1 VARHNL
7 TESGLVRVPV
17 AALAFSLLLLT
28 TIPAAQAPPSVIV
41 VNTANPAQSVTVAEL
56 RRMFMKQSRL
66 WPHGE
71 SVVPVDWD
79 ATSPVRQEFS
89 RRVLG
94 RSVREMAEFWV
105 QQSIT
110 QGIAPPSTLRS
121 GLAISRF
128 VASVPG
134 AISYLPP
141 DAMSDSVKP
150 IKVQGVQ

>member
-1 VARHNL
+1 MRMR
-7 TESGLVRVPV
+7 T

-28 TIPAAQAPPSVIV
+28 TLPAAQAPRFVMV
-41 VNTANPAQSVTVAEL
+41 VNTANPAQSLTVAEL

-79 ATSPVRQEFS
+79 ATSPIRQEFS
-89 RRVLG
+89 RRVLE

-134 AISYLPP
+134 AISYLPA
-141 DAMSDSVKP
+141 DAMNDSVKP
-150 IKVQGVQ
+150 IKIQGLP

>member
-1 VARHNL
+1 MR
-7 TESGLVRVPV
+7 VRA
-17 AALAFSLLLLT
+17 AALAFSLLMLT
-28 TIPAAQAPPSVIV
+28 MIPAAQAPPLVIV
-41 VNTANPAQSVTVAEL
+41 INTANPAQALTVAEL

-89 RRVLG
+89 RRILG
-94 RSVREMAEFWV
+94 RTVREMAEFWV

-141 DAMSDSVKP
+141 GGMNDSVKA
-150 IKVQGVQ
+150 IKVQGLQ

>member
-1 VARHNL
+1 MR
-7 TESGLVRVPV
+7 VRVAV
-17 AALAFSLLLLT
+17 LAVSVLLLT
-28 TIPAAQAPPSVIV
+28 TIPVAQAPPLVIV
-41 VNTANPAQSVTVAEL
+41 VNTANPAQSMTVAEL

-79 ATSPVRQEFS
+79 ATSQMRQEFS
-89 RRVLG
+89 RRILG

-150 IKVQGVQ
+150 IKVQGLP